1 MNGDSHLGGKLHLT
15 EIIDYDRDIDPHRF
29 ISIVA
34 GVGSGKTT
42 FIDNLIKGNVLKH
55 QDGTP
60 VKRQAILLIESRR
73 SKVDEQLRS
82 KNAFYASKAYNDS
95 FRIWYANDEEARVY
109 EENFERIKVGDP
121 SSIYSTEVFKHSVAH
136 TNARIETNL
145 KWSYTPEDPLAR
157 PWERFDMIVV
167 DEVHSLITD
176 ASYQSAP
183 FYVMRLIEET
193 LKRSETC
200 KVITMTGT
208 AKVLNKHP
216 LFAQAH
222 VVDRMDACVNITPK
236 SVEFITAQEAAQ
248 LQRTMLDLDE
258 KFVAFY
264 NHIDP
269 ILELNKEEPDKTV
282 MSFSAEDRLGV
293 LSADTLKR
301 IKNVQ
306 EHMAEKS
313 LLPND
318 VIGFLTTSRNK
329 EGISINNEDIH
340 AMFIEAHTEA
350 DIIQMA
356 GRLRNPVDVLY
367 VVVDSN
373 GYWDPESRFEKKLSM
388 NKFVL
393 GGINDE
399 FKALCAEEGY
409 SLQENDDDL
418 RDPVYQHKTL
428 REYIDYIHV
437 EYPYVR
443 FDYFSNRFVY
453 YEQREISKRY
463 DREQNRIFDRAKC
476 WSCDLIALA
485 RTWFPKAKCSVSCAA
500 LSHEEKQAYV
510 DAYLCEND
518 WLGGKRDIRQ
528 AERIEILMA
537 INWITGER
545 AKNLGSVLKR
555 YDFDLVKKT
564 RSKKTDAPY
573 KIVRTPVAVEEAV

>member
-1 MNGDSHLGGKLHLT
+1 MNGDSHLGGKPHLT

-145 KWSYTPEDPLAR
+145 KWSYTPKDPLAR

-167 DEVHSLITD
+167 DEVHSLLTD

-183 FYVMRLIEET
+183 YYVMRLIEET
-193 LKRSETC
+193 LKRSDTC

-208 AKVLNKHP
+208 AKVLDKHP
-216 LFAQAH
+216 LFSQAH
-222 VVDRMDACVNITPK
+222 VIDRMDACINVTPR
-236 SVEFITAQEAAQ
+236 SVKFITAQEAAQ
-248 LQRTMLDLDE
+248 LQRIMLDRDE

-282 MSFSAEDRLGV
+282 MSFSAEDRLGA
-293 LSADTLKR
+293 LPADTLKR

-306 EHMAEKS
+306 EHLAVKN
-313 LLPND
+313 LLPGD

-340 AMFIEAHTEA
+340 AMFIEAHTET

-367 VVVDSN
+367 VVVDSS
-373 GYWDPESRFEKKLSM
+373 GYWEPESRFEKSLSK

-393 GGINDE
+393 RGINSE
-399 FKALCAEEGY
+399 FKTLCAGEGY
-409 SLQENDDDL
+409 ALEEEDGEL
-418 RDPVYQHKTL
+418 RDPIYQNETL
-428 REYIDYIHV
+428 REYIDYIHE

-443 FDYFSNRFVY
+443 FDYFSNSFAY
-453 YEQREISKRY
+453 YEQREISKR
-463 DREQNRIFDRAKC
+463 
-476 WSCDLIALA
+476 
-485 RTWFPKAKCSVSCAA
+485 
-500 LSHEEKQAYV
+500 
-510 DAYLCEND
+510 
-518 WLGGKRDIRQ
+518 
-528 AERIEILMA
+528 
-537 INWITGER
+537 
-545 AKNLGSVLKR
+545 
-555 YDFDLVKKT
+555 
-564 RSKKTDAPY
+564 
-573 KIVRTPVAVEEAV
+573 

>member
-1 MNGDSHLGGKLHLT
+1 MTGDSHLGGKLHLSK
-15 EIIDYDRDIDPHRF
+15 IIDYDRDIAPHRF
-29 ISIVA
+29 INIVA

-42 FIDNLIKGNVLKH
+42 FINNLIKGNEIKH
-55 QDGTP
+55 QDGTL

-82 KNAFYASKAYNDS
+82 KSAFYASKAYNDS

-109 EENFERIKVGDP
+109 EENFERIRVGDP
-121 SSIYSTEVFKHSVAH
+121 SSVYSTEVPKHSVAH

-167 DEVHSLITD
+167 DEVHSLLTD

-183 FYVMRLIEET
+183 YYVMRLIEET

-200 KVITMTGT
+200 KVIIMTGT
-208 AKVLNKHP
+208 AKVLDKHP

-248 LQRTMLDLDE
+248 LQRMMLDLDE

-269 ILELNKEEPDKTV
+269 ILELNKEEPDKTAI
-282 MSFSAEDRLGV
+282 SFSAEDRLAA
-293 LSADTLKR
+293 LPADTLKR

-306 EHMAEKS
+306 EHLAVKN
-313 LLPND
+313 LLPGD

-373 GYWDPESRFEKKLSM
+373 GYWEPESRFEKDLSM
-388 NKFVL
+388 NKFL
-393 GGINDE
+393 LRGINDE
-399 FKALCAEEGY
+399 FKTLCAREGY
-409 SLQENDDDL
+409 TLEEEDGEL
-418 RDPVYQHKTL
+418 RDPIYQNETL
-428 REYIDYIHV
+428 REYIDYIHGK
-437 EYPYVR
+437 YPYVR
-443 FDYFSNRFVY
+443 FDYFSNSFAY

-463 DREQNRIFDRAKC
+463 DREQRRVFDRAKC

-485 RTWFPKAKCSVSCAA
+485 RTWFPAAKCSVSSAA

-510 DAYLCEND
+510 DSYLCENG
-518 WLGGKRDIRQ
+518 WLDGKRDIRQ

-537 INWITGER
+537 INRITGEH

-555 YDFDLVKKT
+555 YDFELVKKT

-573 KIVRTPVAVEEAV
+573 RIVRIPALIEEAV